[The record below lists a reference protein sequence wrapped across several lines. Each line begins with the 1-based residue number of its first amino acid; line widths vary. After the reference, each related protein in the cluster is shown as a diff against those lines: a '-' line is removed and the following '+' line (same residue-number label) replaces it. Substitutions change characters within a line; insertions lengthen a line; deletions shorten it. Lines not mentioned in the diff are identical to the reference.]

1 MSDLKEVVS
10 IADFKVSVQHHFNS
24 LKMVLS
30 APLFSEVNAYYSN
43 TKEIGL
49 PVKKHHTLNTL
60 LERLNGIKTKPTKS
74 NSIAILKGLY
84 KGGTNGVFCYEGAP
98 YLFFDID
105 VKENENKHLLVKL
118 NNANVFEHLKKIAV
132 LVWRSNS
139 GFGIAGILFVPQLAE
154 VLNSDR
160 KKHLSIG
167 KAITKYLKEVLNVD
181 ADFDNAQNKFRQ
193 IRFLAMQKEKRFINT
208 NPIRFS
214 YDVKEVQRVSQT
226 GVKQY
231 RRSDNRAVIGS
242 IEHQFNNDTSIHNAL
257 LDNGFKW
264 LNDTRYLHTSTTSK
278 STGTTG
284 GNNVFFNYS
293 QSFSNYKVFTP
304 FSLYLTQHYSNDLNR
319 FLSDL
324 KKKGYN
330 TSKPQQ
336 TTLKQSEN
344 VLKQQVKDREKQIFT
359 ACYDLINLPYKEKL
373 SFIKKNAKNDAEK
386 MLFFDYL
393 KIKPLNISYNK
404 TLKIQN
410 YVSEQ
415 LETVLEYADANTKT
429 ILTAETG
436 TGKTTA
442 FLRDF
447 AKHRP
452 GKRILILAPLTAI
465 VEQNKAEYQNI
476 ISLTGNSE
484 PKEHTKAKT
493 SLFVMATYEQGYKH
507 LSTGNT
513 FDYVVIDEVHNLI
526 TAHEYKRETIKNLTR
541 VLKSCKVIGLTGTT
555 NLLFKSIG
563 YKLIN
568 VQKEAQNKVNINLI
582 TDNRAPLK
590 IALQHL
596 QNVKGKCIIRVNS
609 RNVAKD
615 LKTELLRLKQYK
627 KDEVLILNSDA
638 HIKKG
643 NDFKQLTDHSNF
655 NESIKLVL
663 TTSIIDEGL
672 SIKQSG
678 FTDVVFIETDYKP
691 MPEAVKQ
698 FFARFRNEDA
708 DRKNYFYFR
717 ETKEQKIIS
726 WNPLFDFKNTQ
737 KKLKEDAETFSV
749 NDTDKKDSTNTKYLY
764 YEDTSVNDFALAY
777 DVAKRFFLLMTKQEY
792 IHFLELN
799 YNINIIEN
807 KTHISIDFDTTES
820 KSQSEENKIQ
830 VAKKWLNNKDEVLNA
845 LFVITDNLQIKKSID
860 YIGLQPEN
868 EIYNLVSDNLKAFE
882 HLQKNCNRLENLG
895 VNDVDTFLI
904 DTTKIK
910 PFDLRNINRKIK
922 LLENIDTI
930 KNPKTKTDEKNKTKL
945 LTFLSEAEKL
955 KTVNKNTL
963 FVVWNKL
970 RCNSK
975 KPSYYNLI
983 DLLEWHENE
992 NAFIS

>member
-1 MSDLKEVVS
+1 MSDLNKVVS
-10 IADFKVSVQHHFNS
+10 IVDFKVSVQHHFNS
-24 LKMVLS
+24 SKMVLS

-43 TKEIGL
+43 TKKIGE
-49 PVKKHHTLNTL
+49 PVKKHHTLNSL
-60 LERLNGIKTKPTKS
+60 LERLNSIKTKPTKS

-105 VKENENKHLLVKL
+105 VKENENTHLLDAKR
-118 NNANVFEHLKKIAV
+118 NADVFEHLKKIAV
-132 LVWRSNS
+132 FVWRSNS

-154 VLNSDR
+154 VLNND
-160 KKHLSIG
+160 KAKHLAIG
-167 KAITKYLKEVLNVD
+167 NAIVKHLKEVLKVD

-193 IRFLAMQKEKRFINT
+193 IRFLAMQKYRRFINT
-208 NPIRFS
+208 NPIQFS
-214 YDVKEVQRVSQT
+214 YDVKEVQKVSQT

-242 IEHQFNNDTSIHNAL
+242 IADQFNNSTTIHNAL
-257 LDNGFKW
+257 LDTGFKW
-264 LNDTRYLHTSTTSK
+264 LNETRYKHPSTTSA

-284 GNNVFFNYS
+284 GTNVFFNHS
-293 QSFSNYKVFTP
+293 TSFSNYKVFTP
-304 FSLYLTQHYSNDLNR
+304 FYLYLSQYYNNDLQA
-319 FLSDL
+319 FLSTL
-324 KKKGYN
+324 KAKGYN
-330 TSKPQQ
+330 EKQPQQ

-344 VLKQQVKDREKQIFT
+344 GLKQETKDRAKQIFT
-359 ACYDLINLPYKEKL
+359 ACYDLINLPYKDKL
-373 SFIKKNAKNDAEK
+373 NFIKKNAKNDAEK
-386 MLFFDYL
+386 ILFFDYL
-393 KIKPLNISYNK
+393 KLKPLNISYDK
-404 TLKIQN
+404 TLKIQS

-415 LETVLEYADANTKT
+415 LKTVLEYADANTKT

-442 FLRDF
+442 FLKDF

-452 GKRILILAPLTAI
+452 NKRIIILAPLTAI
-465 VEQNKAEYQNI
+465 VEQNKNEYQNI

-493 SLFVMATYEQGYKH
+493 SLLVMATYEQGYKH
-507 LSTGNT
+507 LSTGNK

-526 TAHEYKRETIKNLTR
+526 TAHEYKWETIKNLTR
-541 VLKSCKVIGLTGTT
+541 VLKNCNVIGLTGTT

-563 YKLIN
+563 YKLVY

-596 QNVKGKCIIRVNS
+596 QNVKGKCIMRINS
-609 RNVAKD
+609 RNVATA
-615 LKTELLRLKQYK
+615 LKIELVKNGNYK
-627 KDEVLILNSDA
+627 KDEVLILNSDT

-643 NDFKQLTDHSNF
+643 NDFKRLTTQSNF

-672 SIKQSG
+672 SIKQSE

-708 DRKNYFYFR
+708 NRKNYFYYR

-726 WNPLFDFKNTQ
+726 WNPLFDFKNI
-737 KKLKEDAETFSV
+737 KDKLKEDAETFSV
-749 NDTDKKDSTNTKYLY
+749 NDTDKKDITNTKYLY
-764 YEDTSVNDFALAY
+764 YEDTSINDFALAY

-799 YNINIIEN
+799 YNINIIED
-807 KTHISIDFDTTES
+807 KTHISIDYDTTES
-820 KSQSEENKIQ
+820 KQQSEQNKIQ
-830 VAKKWLNNKDEVLNA
+830 VAKNWLHNKDEVLNA
-845 LFVITDNLQIKKSID
+845 LYVITDSLQIKKSIN

-868 EIYNLVSDNLKAFE
+868 EIYNLVSANLKAFE
-882 HLQKNCNRLENLG
+882 DLQENSTRLESLG
-895 VNDVDTFLI
+895 VKNVDTILI
-904 DTTKIK
+904 DAVKLK
-910 PFDLRNINRKIK
+910 PIDLRNINRKIK
-922 LLENIDTI
+922 LFQNIDTI
-930 KNPKTKTDEKNKTKL
+930 EHPKTKTDIKNKTKL
-945 LTFLSEAEKL
+945 ITFLTQAKQL
-955 KTVNKNTL
+955 KTKNNKAL
-963 FVVWNKL
+963 FKVWNSL

-975 KPSYYNLI
+975 NPSYYNLI
-983 DLLEWHENE
+983 DLLEWNT
-992 NAFIS
+992 NNSVF